1 MLTNFYLLN
10 IYFTS
15 LEAGTRDSVIERL
28 SGFIVVPVSNS
39 PASAETVFYNLPE
52 QISLGELE

>member
-1 MLTNFYLLN
+1 LLN

-15 LEAGTRDSVIERL
+15 LEAGTRGSVIERL

-52 QISLGELE
+52 QISLSELE